1 MIAVVSG
8 KFLKKQPSS
17 VIVDVNGVGYELH
30 ISLNTFTDIQHLDE
44 GSLYTYLL
52 VREDALLLF
61 GFSVPEEKAIFELL
75 IGVSG
80 VGAATARIML
90 SSMKPGEI
98 MQAIGTAN
106 AKKLESVKGIGKKTA
121 ERIILEL
128 RDKVSKLP
136 NTQIIGNNI
145 TTQNYNTRE
154 QDALNA
160 LVSLGVSKQ
169 VAESAV
175 AKASKSITDSAGIE
189 ELIKEALKQL

>member
-1 MIAVVSG
+1 
-8 KFLKKQPSS
+8 
-17 VIVDVNGVGYELH
+17 
-30 ISLNTFTDIQHLDE
+30 SLNTFTDIQHLDE

-106 AKKLESVKGIGKKTA
+106 AKKLEAVKGIGKNTA
-121 ERIILEL
+121 QRIILEL
-128 RDKVSKLP
+128 R
-136 NTQIIGNNI
+136 
-145 TTQNYNTRE
+145 
-154 QDALNA
+154 
-160 LVSLGVSKQ
+160 
-169 VAESAV
+169 
-175 AKASKSITDSAGIE
+175 
-189 ELIKEALKQL
+189 